1 MLSASGVPIPAIG
14 ACRRHFRKDAFMV
27 TQELLS
33 FLLVLA
39 AKLSGYPAIP
49 LEDLPP
55 IEVMSEQALADAVCP
70 ETGNGCTNIVAT
82 FETGRYVIYVRDT
95 LDLENA
101 ADNSFLL
108 HELVHVLQ
116 HKARGDAIFAD
127 CVTTLKT
134 ETEAYQAQNAYL
146 KREGQFLRFGE
157 ALGFM
162 TCAGEQNTFFTRDI
176 MIDPLIMK

>member
-1 MLSASGVPIPAIG
+1 
-14 ACRRHFRKDAFMV
+14 MV
-27 TQELLS
+27 SQELLA
-33 FLLVLA
+33 FLVDLA
-39 AKLSGYPAIP
+39 AKLSGYPPIP
-49 LEDLPP
+49 VDALPP
-55 IEVMSEQALADAVCP
+55 VQVLSEAELAKAVCP
-70 ETGNGCTNIVAT
+70 DAAAGCTNIAAT
-82 FETGRYVIYVRDT
+82 FETEHYVIYVRDT

-127 CVTTLKT
+127 CPTTLKT

-162 TCAGEQNTFFTRDI
+162 SCAGEQNTFFTRDI
-176 MIDPLIMK
+176 MIDPLIVK

>member
-1 MLSASGVPIPAIG
+1 
-14 ACRRHFRKDAFMV
+14 MV

-33 FLLVLA
+33 FLLTLA

-49 LEDLPP
+49 LDALPP
-55 IEVMSEQALADAVCP
+55 IEIMSEQALARAVCP
-70 ETGNGCTNIVAT
+70 GESANCTNIVAT
-82 FETGRYVIYVRDT
+82 FETERYVIYVRDS

-116 HKARGDAIFAD
+116 HKSRGDAIFAD
-127 CVTTLKT
+127 CIATLKT

-176 MIDPLIMK
+176 MLDPVILK